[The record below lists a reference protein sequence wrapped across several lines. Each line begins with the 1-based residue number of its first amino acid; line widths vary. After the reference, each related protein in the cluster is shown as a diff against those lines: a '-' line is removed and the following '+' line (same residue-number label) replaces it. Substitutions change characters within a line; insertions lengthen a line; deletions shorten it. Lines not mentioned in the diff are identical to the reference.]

1 MHTMILQGKNA
12 VIYGAGGSMGSAVAK
27 ALAAAGARLFLTG
40 RHIASVQKVADEII
54 ASGGLAEAAQVDAL
68 VKSEIEEHLRQVVEK
83 AATVDILFNA
93 IDFNDI
99 EISFCY

>member
-54 ASGGLAEAAQVDAL
+54 ASAARNLRSAL
-68 VKSEIEEHLRQVVEK
+68 LPTEYSALR
-83 AATVDILFNA
+83 
-93 IDFNDI
+93 
-99 EISFCY
+99 